1 MSSTSRE
8 TYLTDSVILSVD
20 EFLKYKQYNLRMTAE
35 VDDYY
40 KKNKHKFVSKNT
52 YNKFNHK
59 NKRYI
64 SSNDKIYSSFT
75 SILNKL
81 NSNNY
86 QKLATEIKKLN
97 INRLEQMD
105 KLVYF
110 IFSKA
115 INENKFNDAYAK
127 LTTAL
132 ISFSITVDDK
142 TVYFKNLMIS
152 RCQSLFNQ
160 IIGLT
165 QSYEPKIHA
174 LGCMRFISNLYNSG
188 FISGTI
194 LNVCLQTILNRIIKE
209 QYFLIEY
216 LSILLVTSGSLFS
229 TSYPTELENLVK
241 DIDKMIK
248 NNKLSYKDKFTLMDI
263 VEHHR
268 DKKW

>member
-1 MSSTSRE
+1 MSSTSGKIG
-8 TYLTDSVILSVD
+8 LADSVVLSVD
-20 EFLKYKQYNLRMTAE
+20 EFLKYKQYNLKMTSE

-40 KKNKHKFVSKNT
+40 KKNKHKFGSQNT

-81 NSNNY
+81 NNDNY
-86 QKLATEIKKLN
+86 LKLATEIKQLN
-97 INRLEQMD
+97 INHLEQMD

-127 LTTAL
+127 LTNAL
-132 ISFSITVDDK
+132 IGFNITVDDK
-142 TVYFKNLMIS
+142 IVYFKNLMIS
-152 RCQSLFNQ
+152 KCQYLFNQ

-165 QSYEPKIHA
+165 HSYEPKIHA

-194 LNVCLQTILNRIIKE
+194 LNVCLQTMLNRIIKE

-241 DIDKMIK
+241 SIDKIIK

-263 VEHHR
+263 IERDR

>member
-1 MSSTSRE
+1 MASTSE
-8 TYLTDSVILSVD
+8 EVVLSID
-20 EFLKYKQYNLRMTAE
+20 EFLKYKQYNFKMTSE

-40 KKNKHKFVSKNT
+40 KKNKHKFGSQNA

-81 NSNNY
+81 SNDNY
-86 QKLATEIKKLN
+86 QKLATEIKDLH
-97 INRLEQMD
+97 ITRLEQMD

-127 LTTAL
+127 LTNSL
-132 ISFSITVDDK
+132 IGLSITVDDK
-142 TVYFKNLMIS
+142 VIYFKNLMIS
-152 RCQSLFNQ
+152 NCQSLFNK

-174 LGCMRFISNLYNSG
+174 LGCVRFISNLYNCG

-194 LNVCLQTILNRIIKE
+194 LNVCLQTMLSRIIKE
-209 QYFLIEY
+209 QYYLTEY
-216 LSILLVTSGSLFS
+216 LSILLITSGNIFS
-229 TSYPTELENLVK
+229 KTYPTELDNLVESL
-241 DIDKMIK
+241 DKIIQ
-248 NNKLSYKDKFTLMDI
+248 NNKLSYKDKFTLMNI
-263 VEHHR
+263 VEHHT
-268 DKKW
+268 DNKW